1 MYTRITP
8 SKNGRDAIQYA
19 RGNKEEKGHNGKET
33 RNLLVGSVNML
44 PDETISYED
53 QMQLFWNKASA
64 RHEVQVRR
72 IVGSFSEKELNPKD
86 PNSPHKAL
94 QMASEFITEYYP
106 DRQAAIFIQ
115 NDGVGGKLH
124 FHAIVNDCDM
134 ISAKGCNI
142 QQQKSWYVEKNFDEI
157 AQQYFTLDLDK
168 HDAAD
173 KTTQHE
179 RNMRQKNADGENNYI
194 WKDDLKE
201 RIASAMSE
209 ASDRDDFL
217 SKLTA
222 HGVEGE
228 YRTSKKVG
236 DYIIYEL
243 FDTSGFDDKIPSNL
257 KSKSYKLGSDYGLE
271 ALDEHIAKKKS
282 ATFTPTPY
290 YSARS
295 EKPKR
300 QKTAEELKREQEETA
315 RMQEES
321 NKFYDWC
328 EKNGIDAVK
337 FADDDAYY
345 EKARKK
351 YDAWLQNPPTEPQIA
366 PMSRPKPVSNRKR
379 PAKPETSVEPSSP
392 VPEQAK
398 DEQAEIMRARNLELQ
413 QMLIEEGK
421 RLSDEEKAAMR
432 EREEIICKNNYE

>member
-8 SKNGRDAIQYA
+8 SKNGREAIEYA
-19 RGNKEEKGHNGKET
+19 RGDDKGHNGNET
-33 RNLLVGSVNML
+33 RNLLVGSVNMVS
-44 PDETISYED
+44 DDVMSYED
-53 QMQLFWNKASA
+53 QMQIFWNKASA
-64 RHEVQVRR
+64 RHSIQVRR
-72 IVGSFSEKELNPKD
+72 IVGSFSEKELDPND

-94 QMASEFITEYYP
+94 QMASEFVTEYYP

-134 ISAKGCNI
+134 ISAKGCSI
-142 QQQKSWYVEKNFDEI
+142 EQQKSWYVEKNFDKI
-157 AQQYFTLDLDK
+157 AEQYLVLDTGK
-168 HDAAD
+168 QDAAD
-173 KTTQHE
+173 KTTQYE
-179 RNMRQKNADGENNYI
+179 RNMRQENAEGKNHYI

-201 RIASAMSE
+201 RVTAAMSE

-217 SKLTA
+217 AKLTE

-243 FDTSGFDDKIPSNL
+243 VDTTGFDDKIPSNL

-271 ALDEHIAKKKS
+271 ALDAQIAKKKT
-282 ATFTPTPY
+282 ATFTPEPAFTVN
-290 YSARS
+290 
-295 EKPKR
+295 R
-300 QKTAEELKREQEETA
+300 QKTADELRREQEETA
-315 RMQEES
+315 KMQEET

-345 EKARKK
+345 DKARKR
-351 YDAWLQNPPTEPQIA
+351 YDAWVQNPSPEPQIA
-366 PMSRPKPVSNRKR
+366 PTSHRRPVNNRKAPEK
-379 PAKPETSVEPSSP
+379 PAEPVEPTSAP
-392 VPEQAK
+392 VQEKDKTAEQMRQK
-398 DEQAEIMRARNLELQ
+398 NAEVL
-413 QMLIEEGK
+413 QMLIEEGN
-421 RLSDEEKAAMR
+421 RLSDEEKAAIR
-432 EREEIICKNNYE
+432 ESEEIIKHNNYA